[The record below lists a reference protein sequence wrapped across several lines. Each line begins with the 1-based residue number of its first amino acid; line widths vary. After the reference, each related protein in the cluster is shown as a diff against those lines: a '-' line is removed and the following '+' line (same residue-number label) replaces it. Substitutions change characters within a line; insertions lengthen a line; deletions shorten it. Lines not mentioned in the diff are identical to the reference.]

1 MINAGAVANDGIARK
16 IGDRNNARP
25 KRIAVVTA
33 VRPVLPPSDT
43 PEALSTNVVVVDVPR
58 TAPAV
63 VASASA
69 RSAPLIF
76 GSFPSSSSI
85 PAFEETP
92 TSVPIVSNRS
102 TNKKDNTTAIK
113 LKIPT
118 LPKSYWKHLPKVSP
132 NFGKSDKN
140 KRKPSGV

>member
-25 KRIAVVTA
+25 NRIAVVTA

-92 TSVPIVSNRS
+92 TSVPIVSNKS
-102 TNKKDNTTAIK
+102 TNKNAQRITTK
-113 LKIPT
+113 SKVKIP
-118 LPKSYWKHLPKVSP
+118 L
-132 NFGKSDKN
+132 N
-140 KRKPSGV
+140 

>member
-25 KRIAVVTA
+25 NRIAVVTA

-63 VASASA
+63 VAQ
-69 RSAPLIF
+69 
-76 GSFPSSSSI
+76 
-85 PAFEETP
+85 
-92 TSVPIVSNRS
+92 V
-102 TNKKDNTTAIK
+102 
-113 LKIPT
+113 
-118 LPKSYWKHLPKVSP
+118 HLQEALL
-132 NFGKSDKN
+132 
-140 KRKPSGV
+140 

>member
-1 MINAGAVANDGIARK
+1 MPVLWQMMGLQGK

-25 KRIAVVTA
+25 NRIAVVTA

-76 GSFPSSSSI
+76 GSFPSLSSI

-102 TNKKDNTTAIK
+102 TNKNAQRITTK
-113 LKIPT
+113 SKVKIP
-118 LPKSYWKHLPKVSP
+118 L
-132 NFGKSDKN
+132 N
-140 KRKPSGV
+140 